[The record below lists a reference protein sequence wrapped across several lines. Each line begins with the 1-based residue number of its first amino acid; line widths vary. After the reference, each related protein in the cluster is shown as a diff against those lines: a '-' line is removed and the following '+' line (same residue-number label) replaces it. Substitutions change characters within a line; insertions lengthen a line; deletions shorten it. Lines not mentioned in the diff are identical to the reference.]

1 MAGSASISGHW
12 QMNTRATKRFR
23 KQSWQSRDCSMLSVA
38 LLLSAENMVSVG
50 LARDGNPG
58 TETEVTAF

>member
-1 MAGSASISGHW
+1 
-12 QMNTRATKRFR
+12 
-23 KQSWQSRDCSMLSVA
+23 MLSVA

>member
-23 KQSWQSRDCSMLSVA
+23 KQSWQSRDGSMSVA

>member
-23 KQSWQSRDCSMLSVA
+23 KQSWQSRDGSMSVA
-38 LLLSAENMVSVG
+38 LLLSAEKMVSVG